1 MRQAR
6 RAPRGSDAVA
16 PRGATVIVMGAGG
29 WLGSAIADTLGSRGA
44 SLVLADRDAASLERT
59 STDAT
64 GRTVAIPTDLRD
76 QQQVE
81 ALVKQAIDAFGGV
94 DAVVN
99 SAGIEGPLAPAEEL
113 SADEFVELYD
123 VNLFGP
129 FRLLKAVL
137 PHFKERR
144 RGRIVNMA
152 SGAGL
157 AGTEYMAAYSS
168 SKHALVGLTRSLA
181 REVARYGVSANA
193 VCPGCIESPMM
204 ERIERDL
211 EAITGAKASFVE
223 AIPAGRYATSGEVA
237 DLVAY
242 LALDAPPYLTG
253 AALVMDGGM
262 RA

>member
-1 MRQAR
+1 MTSEAI
-6 RAPRGSDAVA
+6 VL
-16 PRGATVIVMGAGG
+16 VMGAGG
-29 WLGSAIADTLGSRGA
+29 RLGSAIAATLASRGA
-44 SLVLADRDAASLERT
+44 RLVLADADERSL
-59 STDAT
+59 
-64 GRTVAIPTDLRD
+64 GRTPGRSSGRALTVAADLRD
-76 QQQVE
+76 ERQVE
-81 ALVKQAIDAFGGV
+81 ALVVRAIETFGRV

-99 SAGIEGPLAPAEEL
+99 SAGIEGPVVSVEDL
-113 SADEFVELYD
+113 SADDLAGLYD

-144 RGRIVNMA
+144 QGRIVNVA

-157 AGTEYMAAYSS
+157 AGAEYMAAYSS

-181 REVARYGVSANA
+181 REVAPFGVSANA

-211 EAITGAKASFVE
+211 EVVTGAKASFAE
-223 AIPAGRYATSGEVA
+223 AIPAGRYAAPREVA
-237 DLVAY
+237 ELVAF
-242 LALDAPPYLTG
+242 LALDAPSYLTG
-253 AALVMDGGM
+253 ATLVIDGGL

>member
-1 MRQAR
+1 MLDPMTASE
-6 RAPRGSDAVA
+6 AIV
-16 PRGATVIVMGAGG
+16 VVMGAGG
-29 WLGSAIADTLGSRGA
+29 RLGSAIAATLASRGA
-44 SLVLADRDAASLERT
+44 SLVLADSDERSLARTRGPSGRRALAVAA
-59 STDAT
+59 
-64 GRTVAIPTDLRD
+64 DLRD
-76 QQQVE
+76 ERQVE
-81 ALVKQAIDAFGGV
+81 ALVARAIKTFGRV

-99 SAGIEGPLAPAEEL
+99 SAGVEGPVAPLEEL
-113 SADEFVELYD
+113 SADDLVRLYD

-144 RGRIVNMA
+144 QGRIVNVA

-181 REVARYGVSANA
+181 REVAPFGVSANA

-204 ERIERDL
+204 ERIEREL
-211 EAITGAKASFVE
+211 EVVTGAKASFAH
-223 AIPAGRYATSGEVA
+223 AIPAGRYAAPREVA
-237 DLVAY
+237 ELVAF
-242 LALDAPPYLTG
+242 LALDGPPYLTG
-253 AALVMDGGM
+253 AVLVIDGGL